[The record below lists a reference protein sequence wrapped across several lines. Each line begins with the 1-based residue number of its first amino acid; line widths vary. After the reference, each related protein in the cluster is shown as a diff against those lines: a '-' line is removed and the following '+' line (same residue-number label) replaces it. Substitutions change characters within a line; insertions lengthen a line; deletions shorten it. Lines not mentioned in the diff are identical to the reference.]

1 MRLEQQRPASRGWR
15 NPNEHQL
22 FTTCHVQQLAY
33 SSRNKS
39 RPSGRFRYR
48 RGGSMESN
56 NHDQRNELY
65 YSQNKTQNNRNA
77 ISNKEAIS
85 EHLAALKHVFDRV
98 VIEQFLSRASLEEAV
113 RLYNQFRTTI
123 LAKKPGAQVTLYGS
137 VSFACCLND
146 SAVIDIDVQCN
157 GLLPYN
163 TLREV
168 LEIVHNSGLYKN
180 IRLNTDHEPCCI
192 SLVVPETNIHIRVT
206 SNYNRGIYSSEMIRL
221 YIRFD
226 PRVLPLLRLFRFFA
240 KICSLDKPDL
250 GTLHPIVF
258 HLMLIHFLQQIQEPV
273 LPCLHE
279 YVFGADNIL
288 VTPSDDHTNE
298 FQSKEDEV
306 EDLQDTDNTYSL
318 EEDIIEQPLSFDT
331 LVEHL
336 DENQKR
342 IFKLE
347 YQRQVREFNGK
358 MLTIINDFKLLST
371 SDSST
376 LFLADNVTDEPHS
389 QKLIGDCHVSVP
401 SIVVN
406 PQSVQ
411 LEEIIA
417 TNILSSLEAISL
429 DNSVQGIHEFQAK
442 NFGADKGAPSVCTVC
457 YRSNHIKSECP
468 ELSLLEIIDL
478 PKIEKIWSD
487 VLSCLCRKMAEECK
501 PTKEGIEER
510 ETILNYLE
518 MEFRKTYPNSRL
530 CAYGSFYNGFGL
542 QHSDLDI
549 CVLLE
554 LNKKETTIQV
564 LENLAQS
571 MESNKNIFRAVEIV
585 RSARVPIVRSIHL
598 QSSIEIDIS
607 LNNTLPIENTRL
619 LKMYSDIDPRVRE
632 LGSVMKTLAKKCDI
646 GDASRGTLSS
656 YAYTIMVIHFLQ
668 QIQPPVVPVLQQLND
683 VQLTNTPIIRKCANW
698 NIYFYDDLTKLNQ
711 VWSGYGLNTLSSGAL
726 WIEFLRYYTEQFDY
740 EKHIVTIRQYEPLLR
755 FEKGWFRPTI
765 AIEDPFLL
773 THNLADRLSLQKWAT
788 IRRVF
793 LHARQ
798 QFCSQPNIIDINM
811 SKPNMEQLQEYLF
824 NKHALCPEI
833 ADKNHPDDKK
843 KYHQYLNI

>member
-1 MRLEQQRPASRGWR
+1 MNQSTQKMRQKSGKKRTDNSVQNDTENDYDFWQLVRLEQQRPASRGWR

-65 YSQNKTQNNRNA
+65 YSQNKTQKNRNA

-85 EHLAALKHVFDRV
+85 EHLADLKHVFDRV

-163 TLREV
+163 ALREV
-168 LEIVHNSGLYKN
+168 LEIVHNSGMQQYVSILLHLFYFPLGLYKN

-279 YVFGADNIL
+279 YEDLRQAYKQTFDNAMNPWPEPKLKSNDDNNLLPLVDETVESADEL
-288 VTPSDDHTNE
+288 EVKSRDDFDTDSDSVDANENEIEVNFSESLDDTIIDHEIDVQEEDTNETGSASTNE

-442 NFGADKGAPSVCTVC
+442 NFGADK
-457 YRSNHIKSECP
+457 
-468 ELSLLEIIDL
+468 
-478 PKIEKIWSD
+478 
-487 VLSCLCRKMAEECK
+487 
-501 PTKEGIEER
+501 
-510 ETILNYLE
+510 
-518 MEFRKTYPNSRL
+518 
-530 CAYGSFYNGFGL
+530 
-542 QHSDLDI
+542 
-549 CVLLE
+549 
-554 LNKKETTIQV
+554 
-564 LENLAQS
+564 
-571 MESNKNIFRAVEIV
+571 V
-585 RSARVPIVRSIHL
+585 RSLRH
-598 QSSIEIDIS
+598 
-607 LNNTLPIENTRL
+607 
-619 LKMYSDIDPRVRE
+619 E
-632 LGSVMKTLAKKCDI
+632 LC
-646 GDASRGTLSS
+646 
-656 YAYTIMVIHFLQ
+656 
-668 QIQPPVVPVLQQLND
+668 
-683 VQLTNTPIIRKCANW
+683 
-698 NIYFYDDLTKLNQ
+698 
-711 VWSGYGLNTLSSGAL
+711 
-726 WIEFLRYYTEQFDY
+726 
-740 EKHIVTIRQYEPLLR
+740 
-755 FEKGWFRPTI
+755 
-765 AIEDPFLL
+765 
-773 THNLADRLSLQKWAT
+773 
-788 IRRVF
+788 
-793 LHARQ
+793 
-798 QFCSQPNIIDINM
+798 
-811 SKPNMEQLQEYLF
+811 
-824 NKHALCPEI
+824 
-833 ADKNHPDDKK
+833 
-843 KYHQYLNI
+843 